1 MTKKVHIL
9 SEKIT
14 EEFFALGL
22 ASSNSIFQLIL
33 DVNNITEFNFKVTLP
48 ACNPKKTEKYPYP
61 HSSCS
66 TGEHL
71 HVHVFKNR
79 HNGQIL
85 FANMQSFDYII
96 VCKGENVSDT
106 AQHLKDSLKKIAN
119 ISIITKI
126 ELRTLKHLK
135 EILKTVE

>member
-14 EEFFALGL
+14 EEIVVLGI

-33 DVNNITEFNFKVTLP
+33 DVNNLTGFNFKVTLP
-48 ACNPKKTEKYPYP
+48 ASNPKKIEKHSYP

-66 TGEHL
+66 LEEHL
-71 HVHVFKNR
+71 HVHIFKNK
-79 HNGQIL
+79 HNGQVL
-85 FANMQSFDYII
+85 FGNMQAFDYII
-96 VCKGENVSDT
+96 ACKGENVLDT
-106 AQHLKDSLKKIAN
+106 AQLLKDSLKKIAN

-126 ELRTLKHLK
+126 ELKTLKNVK